1 MAISTYAELQ
11 TSIANF
17 LARDD
22 LTSVIPDFIQ
32 LAEARMSRELET
44 RSQEKRAIAPT
55 VAGDEFISLPTD
67 LRKIRL
73 VKLNTDPVDVL
84 DYAAPQDYYETY
96 PSSGGGR
103 PRIYT
108 VIGTEIALRP
118 IPDSVLN
125 VEIIYSEDVSAL
137 SASNTTNTVLSR
149 HPDTYLFGSLSAA
162 HMFLMDEQRATQYD
176 AIFTRAMEEVKKDN
190 EKAFFGSPLTMKTE
204 YLGA

>member
-176 AIFTRAMEEVKKDN
+176 DIFTRAMEEVKKDN
-190 EKAFFGSPLTMKTE
+190 EKAFFGSPLAMKTE
-204 YLGA
+204 YQGA

>member
-1 MAISTYAELQ
+1 MAISSYTELQ

-32 LAEARMSRELET
+32 LAEARMSRELDT

-73 VKLNTDPVDVL
+73 VKVNSDPIDVL
-84 DYAAPQDYYETY
+84 EFASPTDYYETY
-96 PSSGGGR
+96 ATSGQGT
-103 PRIYT
+103 PKIYT
-108 VIGTEIALRP
+108 VIGTEIGLRP

-125 VEIIYSEDVSAL
+125 IEIIYSEDVAAL
-137 SASNTTNTVLSR
+137 SASNATNTVLSR
-149 HPDTYLFGSLSAA
+149 HPDTYLWFSFCCTHVSHG
-162 HMFLMDEQRATQYD
+162 
-176 AIFTRAMEEVKKDN
+176 
-190 EKAFFGSPLTMKTE
+190 
-204 YLGA
+204 